1 MALKKTAKFYKQNP
15 PAAARRR
22 EQQQAYNLHGSS
34 KPGTKNI
41 TGNQISENARKL
53 RNQLGITKAE
63 SKRGIV
69 AAHYEKKTKNGKQ
82 NGRRQHVSINSQ
94 SRLKK
99 KRTT

>member
-15 PAAARRR
+15 EAAETRRK
-22 EQQQAYNLHGSS
+22 QQQAYNLHGSS

-69 AAHYEKKTKNGKQ
+69 AAHYKNSTTK
-82 NGRRQHVSINSQ
+82 GRRQHVSINSQ

>member
-1 MALKKTAKFYKQNP
+1 MVLKKTAKFYKENP

-22 EQQQAYNLHGSS
+22 DQQKDYNINGSS

-53 RNQLGITKAE
+53 RNKLGITKSE

-69 AAHYEKKTKNGKQ
+69 AAHYKNSTTK
-82 NGRRQHVSINSQ
+82 GRRQHVSINSQ